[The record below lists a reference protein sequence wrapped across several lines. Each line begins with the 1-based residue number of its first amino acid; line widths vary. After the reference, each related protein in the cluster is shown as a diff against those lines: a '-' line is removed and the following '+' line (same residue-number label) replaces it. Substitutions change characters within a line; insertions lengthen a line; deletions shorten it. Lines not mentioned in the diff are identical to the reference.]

1 MSDYNSWGYDDDQ
14 YNVHHST
21 RRSVQSNYS
30 EDSSRFPLYERG
42 EEYQRPEAQFA
53 AVGRLNEQEENEAAH
68 EKLVNSIIGY
78 CHIFAE
84 HILTHPFIVLRRQ
97 CQVIFH
103 FSILYQTLYQAL
115 YQMYQ
120 IYISIPGQSKVE
132 QVPLDS
138 IHCDCTGTED
148 SITTR
153 TWKSVERNRK
163 LNHGQRN
170 QCSH

>member
-1 MSDYNSWGYDDDQ
+1 MSDYNSWSYDDQ
-14 YNVHHST
+14 YNVHQSS

-30 EDSSRFPLYERG
+30 EDSSRFSFHERG
-42 EEYQRPEAQFA
+42 EEYQRPEPQFA

-103 FSILYQTLYQAL
+103 FSTLYL
-115 YQMYQ
+115 MYQ
-120 IYISIPGQSKVE
+120 IYIPGQSKIE
-132 QVPLDS
+132 QVSLDS
-138 IHCDCTGTED
+138 IHCDYTGTQD

-153 TWKSVERNRK
+153 TWESVERNRK